1 MERKTRPGTGR
12 SVPDPRSNPRIAA
25 LLAIAAISFIVGV
38 ISGCPGSPNR
48 DAAERFVDAWS
59 EGNYSEMHSELSTAS
74 KKAVPL
80 ERFIARVGES
90 EAFGTVESLEGD
102 DAEGD
107 EEVALVPMTLRTRA
121 FGTIEQ
127 SLRVEFGVDGIAW
140 QPSLLFPG
148 LREGEELVRDTE
160 FEERAPIL
168 ARDGQE
174 MATGPAE
181 AREYPLGTGMVDV
194 VGITEAAGE
203 DIDTTLVAQGVDPGD
218 STGGSGLELAY
229 NGRLSGKPGGT
240 LSATPIDGGGEER
253 VLGEGEPKA
262 AEPLKTTIDPEIQ
275 DAAALNISGYIGGV
289 AVLDVKSG
297 EIRGVAGAAWS
308 VLRPPGSTF
317 KIVTATAALKTGK
330 ATLDSEYE
338 YATYGIADGREIKN
352 AGDELCGGDFTQ
364 VFAESC
370 NSVFAPLGEEVG
382 EEALSGTAEEFG
394 FNKVPAVFDE
404 TGTELIDPPTP
415 TIPEPGEFESDL
427 GVSSI
432 GQGLVQATP
441 LQMASVAQGIAN
453 RGVVMPT
460 PLVTEKGLGPN
471 RKPVRVAS
479 PEIARQMTGL
489 MVAVVTSGTGYAA
502 AISEG
507 QVAGKTG
514 TAEVGPR
521 GDGSEEL
528 IEDAWFAGFA
538 PADDPELAIAVTV
551 VDAPGSGGEVA
562 APIAGAVLSAGL

>member
-1 MERKTRPGTGR
+1 
-12 SVPDPRSNPRIAA
+12 RI
-25 LLAIAAISFIVGV
+25 
-38 ISGCPGSPNR
+38 
-48 DAAERFVDAWS
+48 
-59 EGNYSEMHSELSTAS
+59 
-74 KKAVPL
+74 
-80 ERFIARVGES
+80 GES

-107 EEVALVPMTLRTRA
+107 EEVALIPMSLRTRA
-121 FGTIEQ
+121 FGRIEQ

-148 LREGEELVRDTE
+148 LREGEELVRETE
-160 FEERAPIL
+160 FEDRAPIL

-194 VGITEAAGE
+194 VGITEAAGD

-262 AEPLKTTIDPEIQ
+262 AEPLNTTIDPEIQ

-289 AVLDVKSG
+289 AVLDAKSG
-297 EIRGVAGAAWS
+297 EVRGVAGAAWS

-352 AGDELCGGDFTQ
+352 AGDKLCGGDFTQ
-364 VFAESC
+364 VFADSC

-382 EEALSGTAEEFG
+382 EEALSGTAEQFG

-415 TIPEPGEFESDL
+415 TIPKPGEFESDL
-427 GVSSI
+427 GVRSI

-441 LQMASVAQGIAN
+441 LLMASGAQGIAH
-453 RGVVMPT
+453 RGVVQP
-460 PLVTEKGLGPN
+460 PP
-471 RKPVRVAS
+471 RV
-479 PEIARQMTGL
+479 
-489 MVAVVTSGTGYAA
+489 
-502 AISEG
+502 
-507 QVAGKTG
+507 
-514 TAEVGPR
+514 
-521 GDGSEEL
+521 
-528 IEDAWFAGFA
+528 
-538 PADDPELAIAVTV
+538 
-551 VDAPGSGGEVA
+551 
-562 APIAGAVLSAGL
+562 

>member
-1 MERKTRPGTGR
+1 MERKNRPGTGR
-12 SVPDPRSNPRIAA
+12 AVPDPRSNPRIAA
-25 LLAIAAISFIVGV
+25 LLVIALISFIVGV

-48 DAAERFVDAWS
+48 DAAERFVEAWS

-74 KKAVPL
+74 RRAVPL
-80 ERFIARVGES
+80 ERFIARIGES
-90 EAFGTVESLEGD
+90 EAFGTVQSLEGD

-107 EEVALVPMTLRTRA
+107 EEVALVPMTIRTRA

-127 SLRVEFGVDGIAW
+127 PLRVEFGVDGIAW

-148 LREGEELVRDTE
+148 LRAGEELVRETE

-174 MATGPAE
+174 MASGPAE
-181 AREYPLGTGMVDV
+181 AREYPLGSAMVDIT
-194 VGITEAAGE
+194 GITATAG
-203 DIDTTLVAQGVDPGD
+203 DDLDTELISQGVDPGD
-218 STGGSGLELAY
+218 SSGASGLELAY

-240 LSATPIDGGGEER
+240 LSAAPIDGDAEAR
-253 VLGEGEPKA
+253 LLGEGEPKGA
-262 AEPLKTTIDPEIQ
+262 KPLKTTIDPEIQ
-275 DAAALNISGYIGGV
+275 EAAVANLSAYVGGA
-289 AVLDVKSG
+289 AVLDVGTG
-297 EIRGVAGAAWS
+297 EIRGIAGAAWS

-317 KIVTATAALKTGK
+317 KIITATAALKTGK
-330 ATLDSEYE
+330 ATIDSEYE
-338 YATYGIADGREIKN
+338 YATAGIADGREISN
-352 AGDELCGGDFTQ
+352 AGDKLCGGDFTQ
-364 VFAESC
+364 VFADSC

-394 FNKVPAVFDE
+394 FNKPPAVFDE

-415 TIPEPGEFESDL
+415 TIPKPGEFESDL

-441 LQMASVAQGIAN
+441 LLMASVAQGIAN
-453 RGVVMPT
+453 RGVVLPT
-460 PLVTEKGLGPN
+460 PVVTEKALQAERDPI
-471 RKPVRVAS
+471 RVAS
-479 PEIARQMTGL
+479 PAVARDMTGV

-514 TAEVGPR
+514 TAEIGPR
-521 GDGSEEL
+521 GDGSEQL

-538 PADDPELAIAVTV
+538 PADDPELAVAVMTNDV
-551 VDAPGSGGEVA
+551 TGGGGAVA
-562 APIAGAVLSAGL
+562 APIAGAILSAGL